1 MGVIRVLQHFE
12 IAVPAFN
19 VFAREMAVNRLLDR
33 QHPVEAFRDC
43 ALVLS
48 RSKERPMLAAACHAH
63 RVSVFCMTQVQHGD
77 DDRLHVLDETFFRS
91 SGEVWV
97 TSEYEHLWC
106 LVGELTGAL
115 VKVVAR

>member
-1 MGVIRVLQHFE
+1 
-12 IAVPAFN
+12 
-19 VFAREMAVNRLLDR
+19 
-33 QHPVEAFRDC
+33 
-43 ALVLS
+43 
-48 RSKERPMLAAACHAH
+48 MLAAACYAH
-63 RVSVFCMTQVQHGD
+63 RVSVFCVTQVQHGD

-97 TSEYEHLWC
+97 TGEYEHLWC